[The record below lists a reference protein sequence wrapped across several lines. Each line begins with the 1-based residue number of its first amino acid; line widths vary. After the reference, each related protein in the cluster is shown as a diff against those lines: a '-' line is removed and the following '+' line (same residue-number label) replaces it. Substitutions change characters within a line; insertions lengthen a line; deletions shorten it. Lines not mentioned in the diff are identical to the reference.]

1 MAARYELKHPKN
13 AEFIFNLLAGN
24 NQVIFTSQVYKEK
37 SGALNV
43 ITSVQKNAG
52 VDERYERKVAKD
64 DESYFVLLA
73 ANKEVIGRS
82 QLYKSKESLEKG
94 IASVKKNGP
103 TAPIKDLTHP
113 APKAK

>member
-1 MAARYELKHPKN
+1 VRPTGIGCKGVVDRYIVWVRLRLHV
-13 AEFIFNLLAGN
+13 GR
-24 NQVIFTSQVYKEK
+24 Y
-37 SGALNV
+37 GALNV

>member
-1 MAARYELKHPKN
+1 MAARYELKHSKN

-37 SGALNV
+37 SGALNG
-43 ITSVQKNAG
+43 IKSVQKNAG
-52 VDERYERKVAKD
+52 VDARYERKVAKD

-103 TAPIKDLTHP
+103 VAPIKDLTHT